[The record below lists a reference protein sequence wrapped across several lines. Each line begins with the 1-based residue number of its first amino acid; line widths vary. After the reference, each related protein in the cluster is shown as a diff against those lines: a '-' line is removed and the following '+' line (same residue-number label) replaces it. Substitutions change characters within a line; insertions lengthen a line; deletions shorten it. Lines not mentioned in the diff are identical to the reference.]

1 MSRGLRLI
9 PIVLLLWLVA
19 GLAWRLVKP
28 ADTAVPSQMVQRP
41 VPAFALPAAVPGK
54 PGLTAADLATGQPR
68 LLNIFASWCVPC
80 IGEAPVLA
88 ELKRRGAKIDGIAV
102 RDTPEALT
110 AFLARNG
117 DPYERIGADRQSEAQ
132 IAFGSSGVPET
143 FLIDGKGVIR
153 RQYIGALTASN
164 IPGVLHELEKA
175 R

>member
-28 ADTAVPSQMVQRP
+28 GDTAVPSQMVERT
-41 VPAFALPAAVPGK
+41 VPQFALAAGVGGK
-54 PGLTAADLATGQPR
+54 PGLAATDLATGQPR
-68 LLNIFASWCVPC
+68 LLNVFASWCVPC
-80 IGEAPVLA
+80 VTEVKVLG
-88 ELKRRGAKIDGIAV
+88 ELKRRGVRIDGIAV

-117 DPYERIGADRQSEAQ
+117 DPYERIGADPQSETQ

-143 FLIDGKGVIR
+143 FVIDGKGVIR
-153 RQYIGALTASN
+153 RQYIGALKPSN
-164 IPGVLHELEKA
+164 IPGMLRELEQL

>member
-1 MSRGLRLI
+1 MSRKLRLI
-9 PIVLLLWLVA
+9 PLVLLLWLVA

-28 ADTAVPSQMVQRP
+28 ADTAVPSQMVARP
-41 VPAFALPAAVPGK
+41 VPAFALAPAIRGK
-54 PGLTAADLATGQPR
+54 PGLAAADLATGQPR
-68 LLNIFASWCVPC
+68 LLNVFGSWCVPC

-102 RDTPEALT
+102 RDTPDALA